1 MDRTLGATARR
12 ENLDATDKAIIAH
25 LQDDGRMP
33 FSALGP
39 AVGLSPAAV
48 RQRVLH
54 LISEGF
60 MQIEAVTDPATV
72 GFTVQ
77 ALVGIKVSGDLDVAA
92 SALSEIPEVDYVVV
106 VTGRFDIIIELVVED
121 TERLLELMNEI
132 RRIDSIA
139 DTEVF
144 NFLRLEKQTYN
155 WGTR

>member
-1 MDRTLGATARR
+1 MTTAQLR
-12 ENLDATDKAIIAH
+12 LDDTDKAIIAH

-33 FSALGP
+33 FSTLGP

-60 MQIEAVTDPATV
+60 MQIVAVTDPITV

-77 ALVGIKVSGDLDVAA
+77 ALVGIKVHGDLDSAA
-92 SALSEIPEVDYVVV
+92 QALAKIDEVDYVVI
-106 VTGRFDIIIELVVED
+106 VTGRFDIMIEVVVED
-121 TERLLELMNEI
+121 TDCLLELMNEI
-132 RRIDSIA
+132 RSINSIA
-139 DTEVF
+139 ATEVF